1 MGGQRVP
8 EPPDTTELAEE
19 YVSPGPRPRQ
29 SDGADGARSE
39 HGSLV
44 RCEYDLLTSEATK
57 GGPANAGGA
66 VSEDGHGASVNQEG
80 TETEEEGGET
90 LQRALTARETNGGDT
105 EARGPP
111 KRLRALKAC
120 EDGRGRGGWDKN
132 PPTAR
137 ETRIQGADGGDGEPM
152 GGQRMS

>member
-1 MGGQRVP
+1 MGGQWTA
-8 EPPDTTELAEE
+8 EPPGKETKTAADGGSGGDL
-19 YVSPGPRPRQ
+19 PRQ

-39 HGSLV
+39 HGSLA

-66 VSEDGHGASVNQEG
+66 VSEDGHGALVNREG
-80 TETEEEGGET
+80 TKTEEEGDET

-111 KRLRALKAC
+111 KRLRALNAC
-120 EDGRGRGGWDKN
+120 GLQGGEGGGG
-132 PPTAR
+132 PPTQR
-137 ETRIQGADGGDGEPM
+137 RMPTLYSGGTGGDP
-152 GGQRMS
+152 